1 MIRNQ
6 EEIKV
11 RFQKVSDLFGT
22 QKNDL
27 INYMTFDNA
36 KTFLKEEYVKEVE
49 AGTVKWVIST
59 DPKKEILDYLDFAYN
74 KAENERGLSAGRSM
88 LHFKTWI
95 WLDDNSFYGEIVDDI
110 DNYTNYGIPT
120 LNKIAKHYGFTRYK

>member
-95 WLDDNSFYGEIVDDI
+95 WLDDNSFYGEI
-110 DNYTNYGIPT
+110 T
-120 LNKIAKHYGFTRYK
+120 ARYKGILSLLEGRSPC